1 MSERAREPDTAGL
14 LAGNEEAFRLL
25 VNSVSDYAIFLLDPE
40 GNIAT
45 WNKGAQRF
53 KGYEAHEIIGRHFSN
68 FYSDEDN
75 LTGKP
80 AMELEIAKRD
90 GRVEDE
96 GWRVR
101 KDGTRFW
108 ANVVI
113 TALRNTEGEL
123 IGFGKVTRDLT
134 QRKQAEDALRTALA
148 REEEAAAQLREL
160 DFMKNEFVAMV
171 AHDLRSPMAVMS
183 GFAGMLTTRW
193 DDISDEQ
200 KLDLVNRI
208 EKATARLTRLVNDVL
223 DVSRI
228 EAGVLQYDRKAFDVS
243 DLINRAILEGV
254 SDEDRE
260 RVMVAAATN
269 VPLVLGDEQRVWQVF
284 LNLLSN
290 ALKFSPSD
298 SLVHIL
304 IKPADEVCTVEVRDQ
319 GPGIDPEHH
328 ERVFDR
334 FSKIPGSEDSKGTG
348 LGLYIARSMIE
359 AQGGRLEVESTPG
372 AGSVFTF
379 TLPLAS

>member
-1 MSERAREPDTAGL
+1 MSDKARESDSAGQ
-14 LAGNEEAFRLL
+14 LAGHEDAIRLL
-25 VNSVSDYAIFLLDPE
+25 VDSVSDYAIFLLDRE
-40 GNIAT
+40 GNVAT

-68 FYSDEDN
+68 FYSDADN
-75 LTGKP
+75 ETGKP
-80 AMELEIAKRD
+80 AMELEIATRD

-113 TALRNTEGEL
+113 TALRNKEGEL

-134 QRKQAEDALRTALA
+134 QRKQAEDALRMALG
-148 REEEAAAQLREL
+148 REEEAARQLREL
-160 DFMKNEFVAMV
+160 DEMKNEFVAMV

-193 DDISDEQ
+193 NDISDEQ
-200 KLDLVNRI
+200 KLDLVGRI

-228 EAGVLQYDRKAFDVS
+228 EAGVLQYDRKAFDLS

-269 VPLVLGDEQRVWQVF
+269 VPLVLGDEQRIWQVF

-290 ALKFSPSD
+290 ALKFSPTD
-298 SLVHIL
+298 SRVL
-304 IKPADEVCTVEVRDQ
+304 IRIEPADEVCRVEVRDE
-319 GPGIDPEHH
+319 GPGIDPEFH

-334 FSKIPGSEDSKGTG
+334 FSKIPGSEESKGTG

-372 AGSVFTF
+372 EGAVFTF

>member
-1 MSERAREPDTAGL
+1 LSDKARESDSAGQ
-14 LAGNEEAFRLL
+14 LAGHEDAIRLL
-25 VNSVSDYAIFLLDPE
+25 VDSVSDYAIFLLDRE
-40 GNIAT
+40 GNVAT

-68 FYSDEDN
+68 FYSDADN
-75 LTGKP
+75 ETGKP
-80 AMELEIAKRD
+80 AMELEIATRD

-113 TALRNTEGEL
+113 TALRNKEGEL

-134 QRKQAEDALRTALA
+134 QRKQAEDALRMALG
-148 REEEAAAQLREL
+148 REEEAARQLREL
-160 DFMKNEFVAMV
+160 DEMKNEFVAMV

-193 DDISDEQ
+193 NDISDEQ
-200 KLDLVNRI
+200 KLDLVGRI

-228 EAGVLQYDRKAFDVS
+228 EAGVLQYDRKAFDLS

-269 VPLVLGDEQRVWQVF
+269 VPLVLGDEQRIWQVF

-290 ALKFSPSD
+290 ALKFSPTD
-298 SLVHIL
+298 SRVL
-304 IKPADEVCTVEVRDQ
+304 IRIEPADEVCRVEVRDE
-319 GPGIDPEHH
+319 GPGIDPEFH

-334 FSKIPGSEDSKGTG
+334 FSKIPGSEESKGTG

-372 AGSVFTF
+372 EGAVFTF